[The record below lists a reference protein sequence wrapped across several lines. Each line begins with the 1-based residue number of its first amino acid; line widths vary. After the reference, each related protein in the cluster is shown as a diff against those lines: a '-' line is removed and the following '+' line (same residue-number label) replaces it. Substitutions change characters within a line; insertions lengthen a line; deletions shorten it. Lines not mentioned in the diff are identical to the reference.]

1 MTRKENLKNCTDSL
15 IEVTKDL
22 EPIAVEHRR
31 VAKVVAAS
39 TVGLSERQLADQLA
53 LSRSN
58 TITFV
63 AKFRLIERVIR
74 FVGAD
79 LPESKAMRFEDDI
92 RELKSELVRNFGSVK

>member
-53 LSRSN
+53 LSRNNRDKQIYEQSWASLM
-58 TITFV
+58 IT
-63 AKFRLIERVIR
+63 LCI
-74 FVGAD
+74 
-79 LPESKAMRFEDDI
+79 LPECASRVRMRVSDGLTRKTGAYFATW
-92 RELKSELVRNFGSVK
+92 R